1 MTREEELKAQEQR
14 LRMMEK
20 PAQTTME
27 ERAADPKFDAV
38 REALDRYHDHDETFN
53 AMLDELHKSDGPTG
67 NQLAQ
72 DWFAEQDRLK
82 LVVGYE
88 FVKVT
93 PNSVDKAPLVGIEFP
108 ERCSGYIRSERKG
121 K

>member
-1 MTREEELKAQEQR
+1 MTREEELKAQEER
-14 LRMMEK
+14 LRMMQP
-20 PAQTTME
+20 PAKTTME

-38 REALDRYHDHDETFN
+38 REALDRYHDFDETFDD
-53 AMLDELHKSDGPTG
+53 MLDKVHKSDGPTSRVMV
-67 NQLAQ
+67 
-72 DWFAEQDRLK
+72 DEWFSEQARLR

-108 ERCSGYIRSERKG
+108 ERCSGYVRADRKA